1 MSTRGDWI
9 QTYTGKAFYPLDP
22 RPEDVDI
29 VDIAHALGN
38 LCRFNGHCLRFYSV
52 AEHSVLLS
60 RAVTPEHALWAL
72 LHDAAEAYLA
82 DVPRPT
88 KRMLPTY
95 VDMESRVMSAIAARI
110 GLAGDIPQAVKDA
123 DLRILTDE
131 RLKIMAP
138 PPRQWS
144 TDGVPLGVQ
153 IWGWPPDRAK
163 GQFLHDFWNL
173 HSDASDSP

>member
-1 MSTRGDWI
+1 MSARGDWI

-29 VDIAHALGN
+29 VDIAHALSN

-60 RAVTPEHALWAL
+60 RAVAPEHALWAL

-88 KRMLPTY
+88 KRMLPAY
-95 VDMESRVMSAIAARI
+95 ADMETRILSAIAARF
-110 GLAGDIPQAVKDA
+110 GLAADIPPAVKDA

-131 RLKIMAP
+131 RLKIMATP
-138 PPRQWS
+138 PQPWS

-153 IWGWPPDRAK
+153 IFGWVPARAADI
-163 GQFLHDFWNL
+163 FLHEFGYL
-173 HSDASDSP
+173 RRPMRHAP

>member
-1 MSTRGDWI
+1 MSRRGDWI
-9 QTYTGKAFYPLDP
+9 QTYSGKAFYPLDP

-38 LCRFNGHCLRFYSV
+38 LCRYNGHCVRFYSV
-52 AEHSVLLS
+52 AEHCVLLS
-60 RAVTPEHALWAL
+60 RAVAPEHALWAL

-88 KRMLPTY
+88 KRMLPAY
-95 VDMESRVMSAIAARI
+95 SDMESRITAAIVAHF

-131 RLKIMAP
+131 RLKIMAAP
-138 PPRQWS
+138 PQPWS
-144 TDGVPLGVQ
+144 TDSVPLGVQ
-153 IWGWPPDRAK
+153 IWGWPPERARDK
-163 GQFLHDFWNL
+163 FLYEFGYL
-173 HSDASDSP
+173 HGLAADER